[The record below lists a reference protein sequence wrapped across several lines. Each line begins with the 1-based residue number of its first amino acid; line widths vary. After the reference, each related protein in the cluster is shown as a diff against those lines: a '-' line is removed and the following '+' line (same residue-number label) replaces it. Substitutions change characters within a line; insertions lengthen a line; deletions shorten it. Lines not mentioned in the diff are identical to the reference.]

1 MKKLTISVMLMFG
14 LITMIFATPVPA
26 GTEDNTL
33 DGVEFTNPEEEEWY
47 SGNNEDL
54 DVTWTNDLSLNGPF
68 ALTYQ
73 EDSCALD
80 GSWTTLDSAVH
91 NGPFAWDMSS
101 MEGNYCLRLDDSDE
115 FALSG
120 LFCTDNTL
128 PSIDVDTEDHL
139 VEEFDTS
146 PVEGIESDAWSPDT
160 GSHVQVTFSDNSQN
174 GNEVCEDCDLEW
186 EIDWGDD
193 SIYYGNENDEFASE
207 SGDGICIPNIFDQD
221 VDYDCFHQ
229 YADSG
234 DYEVTVTVY
243 DCADN
248 ENSGSDMVHVENVV
262 PECEIMGPSDAA
274 VGQIV
279 YFDGIISNHGDY
291 LGEVDADMPG
301 MDYSWDFG
309 DGNVANGENV
319 QHTYSTDSFFDV
331 FLTVDDGDGGVNT
344 CHNEIDVV
352 EPTVL
357 DSQEAA
363 AFYPLDADFGDGV
376 HRSFYTGLST
386 TSECDILMGPS
397 NLRAIEN
404 AEAPNTCKIRWD
416 RDISAHPTN
425 DERGDHMVVIRA
437 SNDEEGINGA
447 SYEYFAFDITV
458 WSWIIDLTEGWNLIS
473 IPLVPEEDNSIDTLI
488 LDQIFDSL
496 PGGTEYS
503 IFSYQY
509 DGTDSEWLSSRRS
522 GVGDLD
528 TIMPGHA
535 YWIKTIEDAT
545 IRGNGVT
552 NDGINPYPSTKVP
565 RNSWA
570 MVGRYGIVGLPW
582 KKEIAGNQYLRTH
595 GYLRNPIAFDSL
607 DAPGTDLNLRTLNG
621 DGDLDIDE
629 FFTNNEGAWLYVEN
643 NDPLNDVET
652 YTPLDEWYP
661 ENNGLSTDLP

>member
-1 MKKLTISVMLMFG
+1 MFG
-14 LITMIFATPVPA
+14 LMTMIFATTVTA
-26 GTEDNTL
+26 DDVL
-33 DGVEFTNPEEEEWY
+33 DGVEFTSPDEGEWY
-47 SGNNEDL
+47 ADSIFAE
-54 DVTWTNDLSLNGPF
+54 WTNDESVDDMTLK
-68 ALTYQ
+68 YQ
-73 EDSCALD
+73 EDSCD
-80 GSWTTLDSAVH
+80 VGGTWNTLETDIDADESSFDWDVSA
-91 NGPFAWDMSS
+91 
-101 MEGNYCLRLDDSDE
+101 MEGNFCLRLQESDE
-115 FALSG
+115 YAFSG
-120 LFCTDNTL
+120 QFCVDNTD
-128 PSIDVDTEDHL
+128 PSVDIDTEDHL
-139 VEEFDTS
+139 VDEFDTS
-146 PVEGIESDAWSPDT
+146 PVEGIESDFWTQDT
-160 GSHVQVTFSDNSQN
+160 GSHVQITLSDASQN
-174 GNEVCEDCDLEW
+174 GNEVCDDCELDW
-186 EIDWGDD
+186 ELDWGDGNV
-193 SIYYGNENDEFASE
+193 YYGSENDNFASE
-207 SGDGICIPNIFDQD
+207 SGDGVCIPNLIDFD
-221 VDYDCFHQ
+221 VDFDCFHQ

-234 DYEVTVTVY
+234 DYEVTLTVY

-248 ENSGSDMVHVENVV
+248 ENSDSSMVHVENVV
-262 PECEIMGPSDAA
+262 PECEILGPTDAA
-274 VGQIV
+274 VGQLV
-279 YFDGIISNHGDY
+279 YFDGIISNNGDY
-291 LGEVDADMPG
+291 NFLDEVDADMPT

-309 DGNVANGENV
+309 DGNIANGANV

-344 CHNEIDVV
+344 CHHEINVV

-363 AFYPLDADFGDGV
+363 AFYPLEADFGEGIGP
-376 HRSFYTGLST
+376 SFFTGFSDC
-386 TSECDILMGPS
+386 EKINGPS
-397 NLRAIEN
+397 NLRVNGNIDADDS
-404 AEAPNTCKIRWD
+404 CQVRWD

-437 SNDEEGINGA
+437 SDDSEGVNGG